1 MMEKRNPAFPCHMG
15 RWGFDFSLHKE
26 TGMDFSSDEFRLRDS
41 FSVL

>member
-1 MMEKRNPAFPCHMG
+1 MEHKSPAFPELE

-26 TGMDFSSDEFRLRDS
+26 TGMDFSSDEIRLRDS